1 MKRIVRY
8 GVFETNS
15 SSSHSITI
23 KKKDANTSWRKKE
36 DIPGDE
42 KEIRSPV
49 EKMFMVWGLVVEE
62 FFTLLVRE
70 KNEAMEIEDEEER
83 SGILEQIDKRYQKLV
98 ANRESF
104 ISECKK
110 VQEIKEDAVR
120 EFMERAEEEPFNHD
134 LCCRFFNEDC
144 LDECTC
150 GYDLYR
156 VYKELGLD
164 YYKDDI
170 ATLAKALFDENVY
183 FVTCEEWFGGC
194 WDIDKYIF

>member
-70 KNEAMEIEDEEER
+70 KNEAMEIEDEVER

-98 ANRESF
+98 ADRESF

-120 EFMERAEEEPFNHD
+120 EFM
-134 LCCRFFNEDC
+134 
-144 LDECTC
+144 
-150 GYDLYR
+150 
-156 VYKELGLD
+156 
-164 YYKDDI
+164 
-170 ATLAKALFDENVY
+170 
-183 FVTCEEWFGGC
+183 
-194 WDIDKYIF
+194 